1 MLQKS
6 KRKLFGV
13 ILSVV
18 MIVSVMAV
26 FAGYRSGAMGSG
38 DSSASIELTCLSDW
52 ASAATTPTSS
62 GARCY
67 TSVTISGVG
76 SYSSS
81 GSRSASVSYGHSGSC
96 DYASSYHECGYFY
109 KTLSVAP

>member
-26 FAGYRSGAMGSG
+26 FAGYRSGTMGSG
-38 DSSASIELTCLSDW
+38 DSSASIELTCL
-52 ASAATTPTSS
+52 
-62 GARCY
+62 
-67 TSVTISGVG
+67 
-76 SYSSS
+76 
-81 GSRSASVSYGHSGSC
+81 
-96 DYASSYHECGYFY
+96 
-109 KTLSVAP
+109 

>member
-18 MIVSVMAV
+18 MIVSSIAV
-26 FAGYRSGAMGSG
+26 FAGYSSGTIGSG

-62 GARCY
+62 SAICS
-67 TSVTISGVG
+67 TTVTISGVG
-76 SYSSS
+76 TYSNS

-96 DYASSYHECGYFY
+96 DFATSSHRCNQFTD
-109 KTLSVAP
+109 TLSARP

>member
-18 MIVSVMAV
+18 MIVSSIAV
-26 FAGYRSGAMGSG
+26 FAGYSSGTIVGGGSN
-38 DSSASIELTCLSDW
+38 ATIELTCLSDW
-52 ASAATTPTSS
+52 ASASTMPESSSASCSTT
-62 GARCY
+62 
-67 TSVTISGVG
+67 VTISGAG

-81 GSRSASVSYGHSGSC
+81 GEQYASVSYGHSGSC
-96 DYASSYHECGYFY
+96 DFATSTHGCNGRY
-109 KTLSVAP
+109 KSLSARP